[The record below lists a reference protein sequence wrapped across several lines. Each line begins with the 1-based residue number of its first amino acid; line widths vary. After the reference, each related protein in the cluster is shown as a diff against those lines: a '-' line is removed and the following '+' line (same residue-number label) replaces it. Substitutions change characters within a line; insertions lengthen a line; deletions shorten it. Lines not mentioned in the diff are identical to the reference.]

1 MSIKT
6 VDEMFDQIK
15 GQASDYIETQ
25 GRAMADDALHAI
37 SKKIEKGIVKK
48 IGDKEIKKVVS
59 GGLAKMSSVD
69 DLMEVS
75 GAVGDVREYVE
86 KFMNGELTRAE
97 VVENIAEKTETLIS
111 AITEK
116 LATGIAAAEG
126 AGNLAPAIGSAAGYA
141 AAKAFHEAVAP
152 ILNAAKR
159 AKEAKER
166 YEFLHGMYEESIRQM
181 CESRDK
187 FEQETATIF
196 ANRQDMVDK
205 CFTQIDIAVKSRNVD
220 EVSAAL
226 NQIAMEFGSELTFKT
241 LDEFDDFVLNSDKE
255 LIL

>member
-1 MSIKT
+1 MPIKT

-15 GQASDYIETQ
+15 GQASDYIEAQ

-59 GGLAKMSSVD
+59 GGLVKMSSVD

-97 VVENIAEKTETLIS
+97 VVENIAEKTENLIS

-116 LATGIAAAEG
+116 LATGIAVAEG
-126 AGNLAPAIGSAAGYA
+126 AGNLAPAI
-141 AAKAFHEAVAP
+141 
-152 ILNAAKR
+152 R
-159 AKEAKER
+159 
-166 YEFLHGMYEESIRQM
+166 
-181 CESRDK
+181 
-187 FEQETATIF
+187 
-196 ANRQDMVDK
+196 
-205 CFTQIDIAVKSRNVD
+205 
-220 EVSAAL
+220 
-226 NQIAMEFGSELTFKT
+226 
-241 LDEFDDFVLNSDKE
+241 DFVF
-255 LIL
+255 